1 MSSSIQGSSVQGSSV
16 EPSLGR
22 RGRRWFL
29 PETPDVLGM
38 LQSQAEITV
47 HGMKAFAAWAA
58 GDGLRADDVRA
69 AEHECDDA
77 RRKLVNT
84 VREAFT
90 TPIPPEDLFQLSRD
104 LDRVI
109 NGAKDAVR
117 ESEAMS
123 FPPDR
128 AVADM
133 AVLLVE
139 GVAHL
144 QTAFTYLE
152 GRGGKAVGSA
162 TKAADQAVATQR
174 DLERVYRKA
183 TAELVEVTDVRIAVA
198 SRELYRRVATMS
210 DDIVAVADRIWYSRV
225 KES

>member
-1 MSSSIQGSSVQGSSV
+1 MSSSVQGSAVRGS
-16 EPSLGR
+16 SDR
-22 RGRRWFL
+22 AGRRWFL
-29 PETPDVLGM
+29 PETPDVIGM
-38 LQSQAEITV
+38 LLSQAEITV
-47 HGMKAFAAWAA
+47 RGMRAFAAWAA
-58 GDGLRADDVRA
+58 GDDTRADGVRA

-77 RRKLVNT
+77 RRQLVNT

-117 ESEAMS
+117 ESEAMA
-123 FPPDR
+123 FPPDQ

-133 AVLLVE
+133 AALLVE
-139 GVAHL
+139 GVVHL
-144 QTAFTYLE
+144 QTAFTHLE
-152 GRGGKAVGSA
+152 GRGGKSVGSA
-162 TKAADQAVATQR
+162 TKAADAAVGCQR

-183 TAELVEVTDVRIAVA
+183 TGDLVAVTDVRIAVA
-198 SRELYRRVATMS
+198 SRELYRRVSTMS
-210 DDIVAVADRIWYSRV
+210 DDIVSVAERIWYSRV